1 MDNQLSPRFIVDFNQ
16 LPMDIRNLVS
26 ILKKHINTIKHSEL
40 IDLGNDIEYS
50 AKNITKF
57 INQTKQM
64 VFEEAK
70 KYETDIFGNRFSRFT
85 NYRYLEFIF
94 SQDYKS
100 ISSLRLY
107 GQKRKRKYRYT
118 LFNLKNPY
126 DYNIVNLISNI
137 KQIIEENTDK
147 NFNNDYL
154 EFVKNYFTPVPPIH
168 TKKKNDLK
176 FLNNIS
182 KKYDTGKPKTYEQ
195 VLEETQQFN
204 LLQFKSFIYDI
215 RKISFNNSN
224 TIEMLLGSGAIQEII
239 DKIDQFSSEE
249 PLKAIEAIYLEILDK
264 FNIADLISFAQN
276 INLQEINIFP
286 LDILN
291 NLPVLELFDK
301 IDNLPNAI
309 NKQIYSDIKKISI
322 PTPNGDI
329 DFSSILTSIENLIN
343 DNLTQ
348 QNANNCDKIKIT
360 KFKKNIKIKEIF
372 SNIKIKYSSLYDEVE
387 SKFNELFPRQILN
400 NIILNYVDLK
410 SFSLKIPDIKLPTIE
425 LPTLEINDLF
435 SDFSEQ
441 FDGLVLKIISISLSE
456 ITKSVLELLLKT
468 GSLEDFVFENILKN
482 PGELKPNIPK
492 YENIFNQDWNKY
504 LQYAYKMLVDSQLQK
519 VQQDELAGEMG
530 QVRGLNNLNKIK
542 SKNKPIGMDICLPMA
557 NNPSSTRASKRN
569 LTLTKNKNLS
579 ELLNSSD
586 IDGIIEKTKY
596 FSYSEQYDFFLTD
609 NVAEEKIVDTLNNIS
624 FALKDQ
630 TAQERVQIPN
640 DFLQIGASLSNMI
653 EQIESVLNP
662 KELSMLLNGKYSN
675 QTAEIIRTIC
685 KINFPILCD
694 NVDPIK
700 YFTMLGKVVGNTN
713 KAIT

>member
-1 MDNQLSPRFIVDFNQ
+1 MENELSSRFIVDFNQ
-16 LPMDIRNLVS
+16 LPNDISNLVS
-26 ILKKHINTIKHSEL
+26 ILQKYINIIKYSEL
-40 IDLGNDIEYS
+40 TELGNDIEYS

-57 INQTKQM
+57 INQTKEM

-70 KYETDIFGNRFSRFT
+70 KYQTDIFGNRLSRFT

-94 SQDYKS
+94 SQDYKT

-107 GQKRKRKYRYT
+107 GQKGKRKYRYT

-126 DYNIVNLISNI
+126 DYNIINLISNI
-137 KQIIEENTDK
+137 KQIIEENSDK

-154 EFVKNYFTPVPPIH
+154 EFIKNYFTPVPPIH

-176 FLNNIS
+176 FLDNIS

-195 VLEETQQFN
+195 VLEETQEFN

-215 RKISFNNSN
+215 RKISFNNNN
-224 TIEMLLGSGAIQEII
+224 TIEMFLGSGAIQQII

-249 PLKAIEAIYLEILDK
+249 PLKAIETIYLEILDK
-264 FNIADLISFAQN
+264 FNITDLISFAQN

-291 NLPVLELFDK
+291 NLSVIELFDK
-301 IDNLPNAI
+301 IDNLPNTI
-309 NKQIYSDIKKISI
+309 KKQIYSDIKKASI
-322 PTPNGDI
+322 PSPNGDI
-329 DFSSILTSIENLIN
+329 NFSFILSSIENLIN
-343 DNLTQ
+343 ANLAQ
-348 QNANNCDKIKIT
+348 QNANNCNIIKIT

-372 SNIKIKYSSLYDEVE
+372 SNIKTNYSNLYDQVE
-387 SKFNELFPRQILN
+387 NKFNELFPRQILN

-410 SFSLKIPDIKLPTIE
+410 SFSLKVPDIKIPTIE
-425 LPTLEINDLF
+425 LPVLEINDLF
-435 SDFSEQ
+435 SNFSEQ
-441 FDGLVLKIISISLSE
+441 FDALVLKSISISLSE

-468 GSLEDFVFENILKN
+468 GNLEDFIFENILKN
-482 PGELKPNIPK
+482 PGELKLNIPK

-504 LQYAYKMLVDSQLQK
+504 LQYAYKMLVDSQFQR
-519 VQQDELAGEMG
+519 QQEQFSGDIGKI
-530 QVRGLNNLNKIK
+530 RSLNNLNKIR
-542 SKNKPIGMDICLPMA
+542 SKNNPIGVDICSTA
-557 NNPSSTRASKRN
+557 SNNPSSTRMNKKN
-569 LTLTKNKNLS
+569 LKSIKNKNLS
-579 ELLNSSD
+579 DLLNSSD

-609 NVAEEKIVDTLNNIS
+609 NVAEERVIDILKNIS
-624 FALKDQ
+624 FALKDD
-630 TAQERVQIPN
+630 ALEESIQIPN
-640 DFLQIGASLSNMI
+640 DFLEIGTSLSNMM
-653 EQIESVLNP
+653 EQIESVLST

-685 KINFPILCD
+685 KINFPTLCD